1 MIVNLGPQ
9 SVQVMNGWRYRRLPG
24 SNSSRRQALHVGTWG
39 GTRVRWLPAFVEA
52 TIRKPSSTR
61 GATGSA
67 LTAVIR
73 ASGGGSADSRRVNS
87 ERVRGDPC
95 ASMNTAAASLPTNP
109 VTPSSVASRCTN
121 GRNPTPCTTP
131 VTVILVR
138 TASPAGVGGS
148 APDVTVSTR
157 VVSPIAEVTY
167 IP

>member
-24 SNSSRRQALHVGTWG
+24 SNSSRTQASQVATSG
-39 GTRVRWLPAFVEA
+39 GTSVRWPPALVDA
-52 TIRKPSSTR
+52 TIRKPPSTS

-87 ERVRGDPC
+87 ETVRGGPC

-121 GRNPTPCTTP
+121 GRNPTPWTTP

-138 TASPAGVGGS
+138 TAPAASG
-148 APDVTVSTR
+148 
-157 VVSPIAEVTY
+157 
-167 IP
+167 